1 MRVYLGSDHAGF
13 ELKEHLVAWLTANG
27 HDPVDC
33 GPAVY
38 DAVDDY
44 PPYVLRAAERTVADQ
59 GSLGIVIGGPGHGEA
74 LPPSKGKGRRAR
86 RAWEQAPARPGPE

>member
-44 PPYVLRAAERTVADQ
+44 LRR
-59 GSLGIVIGGPGHGEA
+59 GSSQPRLLQHHV
-74 LPPSKGKGRRAR
+74 
-86 RAWEQAPARPGPE
+86 